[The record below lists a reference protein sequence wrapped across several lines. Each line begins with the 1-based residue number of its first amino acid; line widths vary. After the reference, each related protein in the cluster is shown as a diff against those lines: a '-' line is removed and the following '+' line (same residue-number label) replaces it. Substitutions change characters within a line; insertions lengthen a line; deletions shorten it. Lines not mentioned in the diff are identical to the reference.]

1 MGKEAVTMRKRA
13 QRCMFVMI
21 AVLLYSTVVFV
32 VHFTRIR
39 SLNDEREALITAN
52 ADPIEVDLIENS
64 LQKLENASIIVGIVC
79 INIFLAC
86 AVLSFFFYRASN
98 REKKANGIMR
108 SSMQI
113 CIISMVAV
121 FIIGS
126 TFLGYRFIRLNEK
139 YNTYTTMI
147 QSGISYDDARA
158 VLKAEEIKKDERW
171 IFIFAILLAVVV
183 LGDSVVAFILTR
195 IQLNQTRAQV
205 YRVAYEDEVTG
216 LPTKAKHR
224 LDLEEFFKKPRTP
237 RAYVSMEIY
246 NFKYINE
253 MYGYAFGNYVLR
265 YVAEEIGKNLKQDEL
280 FARTGGS
287 HYGLLLRY
295 DDDESLRAR
304 LQEWFEKTSK
314 IRTKE
319 RASIVSIQFTTGV
332 YRMIV
337 DDDPVRARENA
348 NVARES
354 AKHHFDNTIEFY
366 DEQLQQ
372 QQSAKAELEFES
384 GKALEDHE
392 FIVYLQPKYSTS
404 EEEIVGAEALI
415 RWQHH
420 EKGFIY
426 PNDFIPLFETN
437 GFIVKIDFFVL
448 EEVCKCIKSWIDD
461 GIKPVVVSVNL
472 SRVHLYDSN
481 LVDEL
486 VKIVDQY
493 KVPHELIEF
502 ELTETVLFE
511 ELECLIDVMKKLKA
525 AGFILSMDDFGS
537 GYSSLNMLKKL
548 PVDVLKLDK
557 GFMDNFRSDEPDLRD
572 KAIIS
577 HVILMAKD
585 LNMEV
590 LAEGVETENQ
600 QKFLKN
606 AECDMIQGYYYSKPI
621 AINEFDKLFRN
632 SHTVDR
638 V

>member
-1 MGKEAVTMRKRA
+1 M
-13 QRCMFVMI
+13 
-21 AVLLYSTVVFV
+21 
-32 VHFTRIR
+32 
-39 SLNDEREALITAN
+39 
-52 ADPIEVDLIENS
+52 
-64 LQKLENASIIVGIVC
+64 
-79 INIFLAC
+79 
-86 AVLSFFFYRASN
+86 
-98 REKKANGIMR
+98 
-108 SSMQI
+108 
-113 CIISMVAV
+113 
-121 FIIGS
+121 
-126 TFLGYRFIRLNEK
+126 NEK
-139 YNTYTTMI
+139 YTKYTTMI
-147 QSGISYDDARA
+147 QSGIDYEHADAVRLSA
-158 VLKAEEIKKDERW
+158 EIKKDERW
-171 IFIFAILLAVVV
+171 VFIFAILLAVVV
-183 LGDSVVAFILTR
+183 LGDAVVAFVLTR
-195 IQLNQTRAQV
+195 IQISQTRAQV
-205 YRVAYEDEVTG
+205 YKIAYEDEVTG

-237 RAYVSMEIY
+237 RAYVSIEIY

-253 MYGYAFGNYVLR
+253 MYGYTFGNYVLR
-265 YVAEEIGKNLKQDEL
+265 YVADEIGKTLKSDEL

-304 LQEWFEKTSK
+304 LNEWFDKTSK

-319 RASIVSIQFTTGV
+319 RASIVNIQFTCGV
-332 YRMIV
+332 YRMLGN
-337 DDDPVRARENA
+337 DDPVRARENA

-354 AKHHFDNTIEFY
+354 ATHHFDNTIEFY
-366 DEQLQQ
+366 DEELQQLQ
-372 QQSAKAELEFES
+372 SARAELEFES
-384 GKALEDHE
+384 GKALEDNE
-392 FIVYLQPKYSTS
+392 FKVFLQPKYSTS

-415 RWQHH
+415 RWNHH

-461 GIKPVVVSVNL
+461 GVKPVVVSVNL

-486 VKIVDQY
+486 VGIVDKY
-493 KVPHELIEF
+493 NVPHELIEF

-511 ELECLIDVMKKLKA
+511 ELECLLDVMKKLKN

-537 GYSSLNMLKKL
+537 GYSSLNMLKQL

-557 GFMDNFRSDEPDLRD
+557 GFMDNFRNEEPDGRD

-621 AINEFDKLFRN
+621 SISEFDQIFRDKR
-632 SHTVDR
+632 SVKPA
-638 V
+638 